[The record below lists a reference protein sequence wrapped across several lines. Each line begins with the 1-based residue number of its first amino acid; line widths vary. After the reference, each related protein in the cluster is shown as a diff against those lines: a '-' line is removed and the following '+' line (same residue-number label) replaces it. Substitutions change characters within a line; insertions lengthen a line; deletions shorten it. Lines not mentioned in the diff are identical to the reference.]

1 VAEPARGAHRLGRH
15 RRPSRL
21 AALRQPPERG
31 SVSVV
36 LVLLAGALF
45 ALAGLVLDGG
55 RAITAR
61 ERAGDLAEQGARAG
75 ADVLDEVGYRAT
87 GAAGVDP
94 ATAAA
99 AACRAVVAAEP
110 DAGCSATID
119 AGEVRVTVRCHTETA
134 FLAVVGIARM
144 TTAGSA
150 TARPA
155 RGIVTEDF
163 R

>member
-1 VAEPARGAHRLGRH
+1 MAEITPTSRRSAHVWH
-15 RRPSRL
+15 RPPL
-21 AALRQPPERG
+21 AALRAAPDRG
-31 SVSVV
+31 AVSVV

-61 ERAGDLAEQGARAG
+61 ERASDLAEQGARAG
-75 ADVLDEVGYRAT
+75 ADMLDEAGYRAT

-94 ATAAA
+94 STAAA

-110 DAGCSATID
+110 DAGCAATVSA
-119 AGEVRVTVRCHTETA
+119 GGVRVAVRCHTETA
-134 FLAVVGIARM
+134 FLAVVGIAGM
-144 TTAGSA
+144 ITAGDA

-155 RGIVTEDF
+155 RGIVTEDP